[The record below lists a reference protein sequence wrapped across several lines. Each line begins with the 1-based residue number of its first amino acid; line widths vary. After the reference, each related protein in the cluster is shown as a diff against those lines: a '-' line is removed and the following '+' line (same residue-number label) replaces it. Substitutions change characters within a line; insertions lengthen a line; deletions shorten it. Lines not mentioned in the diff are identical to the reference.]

1 MWWGM
6 RARNRIICML
16 TMLILAVTGSA
27 QLGHEIARRHAARA
41 GDKLAALVAVRAEG
55 RTFINGEVVP
65 FSLVAQRPNRL
76 RVESFTPVR
85 RALQVYDGATPP
97 WTSHSETKG
106 GSPQAMTEGEAR
118 EFVINAD
125 FDGPLVNFAAKG
137 FSVDYAGEEPIE
149 GRPAYKLLV
158 MNPSEHLFFLWVDTQ
173 SVEMVKRRVF
183 RMTNGQRVAV
193 DTLFK
198 DFRPVGGVMQPHHIE
213 TIANGRLLH
222 VTVIDRMEA
231 NPAVAPE
238 LFARPGN

>member
-1 MWWGM
+1 MSGLM
-6 RARNRIICML
+6 RFLCLLGAMC
-16 TMLILAVTGSA
+16 LAVPASA
-27 QLGHEIARRHAARA
+27 QLGHEIARRHAERA
-41 GDKLAALVAVRAEG
+41 GDRLAALVAVRAEG

-65 FSLVAQRPNRL
+65 FLLVAQRPNRL

-85 RALQVYDGATPP
+85 RALQVYDGETPP

-106 GSPQAMTEGEAR
+106 GAPQAMAESDAR
-118 EFVINAD
+118 EFIINAD

-137 FSVDYAGEEPIE
+137 FSVDYAGEEPVE

-158 MNPSEHLFFLWVDTQ
+158 MNRSDHLFFLWVDTQ
-173 SVEMVKRRVF
+173 TAEIVKRTVYRVN
-183 RMTNGQRVAV
+183 NGQRLAV

-213 TIANGRLLH
+213 TIANGHLLH

-231 NPAVAPE
+231 NPAVAPAM
-238 LFARPGN
+238 FARPGN

>member
-1 MWWGM
+1 M
-6 RARNRIICML
+6 RRLLFLIILVGL
-16 TMLILAVTGSA
+16 TTTGSA
-27 QLGHEIARRHAARA
+27 QLGHEIARRHAERA

-65 FSLVAQRPNRL
+65 FLLVAQRPNRL

-85 RALQVYDGATPP
+85 RALQVYDGETAP

-106 GSPQAMTEGEAR
+106 GTPQAMAEGDAR
-118 EFVINAD
+118 EFIINAD

-137 FSVDYAGEEPIE
+137 FSVDYAGEETIE
-149 GRPAYKLLV
+149 GRPAFKLLV
-158 MNPSEHLFFLWVDTQ
+158 MNPSDHLFFLWVDKQTA
-173 SVEMVKRRVF
+173 EIVKRRVF

-198 DFRPVGGVMQPHHIE
+198 DFRPVDGVMQPHHIE
-213 TIANGRLLH
+213 TIANGHLLH

-231 NPAVAPE
+231 NPAVVPAM
-238 LFARPGN
+238 FARP

>member
-1 MWWGM
+1 M
-6 RARNRIICML
+6 RPWIILCSLLLAATSAR
-16 TMLILAVTGSA
+16 A
-27 QLGHEIARRHAARA
+27 QLGHEIARRYAERA

-65 FSLVAQRPNRL
+65 FLLVAQRPNRL

-106 GSPQAMTEGEAR
+106 GAPQAMAEGDAR
-118 EFVINAD
+118 EFIINAD
-125 FDGPLVNFAAKG
+125 FDGPLVNSAVKD

-158 MNPSEHLFFLWVDTQ
+158 MNRSDRLFFLWVDSQTA
-173 SVEMVKRRVF
+173 EIVKRTVYRVS
-183 RMTNGQRVAV
+183 NGQRVAV

-213 TIANGRLLH
+213 TIVNGRLLH

-231 NPAVAPE
+231 NPAVAPGM
-238 LFARPGN
+238 FARPGN

>member
-1 MWWGM
+1 MSGFM
-6 RARNRIICML
+6 RTLSLL
-16 TMLILAVTGSA
+16 TLALLAVPASA
-27 QLGHEIARRHAARA
+27 QLGHEIARRHAERA
-41 GDKLAALVAVRAEG
+41 GDKPAALVAVRAEG

-137 FSVDYAGEEPIE
+137 FSVDYAGEEPVE

-158 MNPSEHLFFLWVDTQ
+158 MSRSDHLFFLWVDTQ
-173 SVEMVKRRVF
+173 TAEIVKRTVYRVN
-183 RMTNGQRVAV
+183 NGQRVAV
-193 DTLFK
+193 ETLFK
-198 DFRPVGGVMQPHHIE
+198 DFRPVGGVMQPHQIE
-213 TIANGRLLH
+213 TLANGHLLH

-231 NPAVAPE
+231 NPVVPPGM
-238 LFARPGN
+238 FARPGN